1 MAPKKKKT
9 FNQELE
15 GLDQEEL
22 STFNVEKF
30 YTPKMTDD
38 TKKTMLTAV
47 VGKVQKA
54 LGEAIAEKNQKTVEN
69 GILTASVEEEA
80 LQPYKST
87 SIIEHIA
94 YRYAIV
100 AGDSSF
106 RGGDTNKRV
115 REVGSTDERPKIGKD
130 GLYRLKFEI
139 CRACLFAK
147 RSPLHALCLRTI
159 SDGSSMQSHKTYY
172 ESKAKMGQDQDCFNC
187 FDRDYLC
194 VVLTLSEPIKFSLNM
209 AAANFIGHSSK
220 EQRRLRWDFEDVST
234 INIVDTGDI
243 PLPDNL
249 FQYWID
255 LFNAG
260 ESSMLK
266 VVDFHGESTPIRKW

>member
-22 STFNVEKF
+22 STFNVDKF

-69 GILTASVEEEA
+69 EILTASVEEEA
-80 LQPYKST
+80 LQPYKSA

-106 RGGDTNKRV
+106 RGGDKNKRV
-115 REVGSTDERPKIGKD
+115 REEGSTDEIVN
-130 GLYRLKFEI
+130 
-139 CRACLFAK
+139 
-147 RSPLHALCLRTI
+147 LRYSYI
-159 SDGSSMQSHKTYY
+159 S
-172 ESKAKMGQDQDCFNC
+172 
-187 FDRDYLC
+187 
-194 VVLTLSEPIKFSLNM
+194 KFSL
-209 AAANFIGHSSK
+209 I
-220 EQRRLRWDFEDVST
+220 
-234 INIVDTGDI
+234 
-243 PLPDNL
+243 
-249 FQYWID
+249 YC
-255 LFNAG
+255 
-260 ESSMLK
+260 
-266 VVDFHGESTPIRKW
+266 TPVIIHWYPYLLHNCNNTLVLMI